1 MHFVLTSAGL
11 EKAFERV
18 WRRLL
23 SGVLLFSVS
32 FREKNKRKKKEKK
45 KEKLAVCVFVLFYSL
60 VTK

>member
-1 MHFVLTSAGL
+1 MHFVLTSVGL

-32 FREKNKRKKKEKK
+32 FREKNKRKKNEKK
-45 KEKLAVCVFVLFYSL
+45 KEKLATVCVVLFL
-60 VTK
+60 

>member
-1 MHFVLTSAGL
+1 MHFVLTSVGL

-32 FREKNKRKKKEKK
+32 FREKNKRKKKKK

>member
-1 MHFVLTSAGL
+1 MHFVLTSVGL

-45 KEKLAVCVFVLFYSL
+45 RKSWRFVCLYCFIVL
-60 VTK
+60 

>member
-1 MHFVLTSAGL
+1 MHFVLTSVGL

-32 FREKNKRKKKEKK
+32 FREKNKRKKKKK
-45 KEKLAVCVFVLFYSL
+45 KRKSWRFVCLYCFIVL
-60 VTK
+60 

>member
-1 MHFVLTSAGL
+1 MHFVLTSVGL

-32 FREKNKRKKKEKK
+32 FREKTKGKKMKKKRKSWRF
-45 KEKLAVCVFVLFYSL
+45 VCLYCFIVL
-60 VTK
+60 

>member
-1 MHFVLTSAGL
+1 MHFVLTSVGL

-32 FREKNKRKKKEKK
+32 FREKNKRKKRKK
-45 KEKLAVCVFVLFYSL
+45 KEKLATVCVVLFL
-60 VTK
+60 

>member
-1 MHFVLTSAGL
+1 MHFVLTSVGL

-32 FREKNKRKKKEKK
+32 FREKNKRKKRKK

>member
-1 MHFVLTSAGL
+1 MHFVLTSVGL

-32 FREKNKRKKKEKK
+32 FREKTKGKKKKK